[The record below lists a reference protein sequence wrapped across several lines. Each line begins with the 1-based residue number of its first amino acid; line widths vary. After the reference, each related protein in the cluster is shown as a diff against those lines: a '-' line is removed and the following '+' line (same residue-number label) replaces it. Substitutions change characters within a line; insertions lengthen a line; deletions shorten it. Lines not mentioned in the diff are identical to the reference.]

1 MSDNPQMDLARKF
14 LEQTGINVFLTGKAG
29 TGKTTFLRDLRQS
42 SPKRMIVV
50 APTGVAAINAG
61 GVTIH
66 SFFQLPFGPH
76 LPGVLRIGGEKRM
89 NFSKEKIAV
98 IRSLDL
104 LVIDEISMVRA
115 DLLDAMN
122 DVLRR
127 YRDWDK
133 PFGGVQLLMIGD
145 LQQLA
150 PVVKQPEWELLG
162 KYYESPYFFDSAA
175 LREAKYITLELKHV
189 YRQSDTGFID
199 ILNRVRENTVTPD
212 ILERLNSRYVPG
224 FVPDDKDG
232 YITLTSHN
240 DTARAINERR
250 MAGLDTPPH
259 TFSCDIEGDFP
270 EYLFPTDRELT
281 LKAGAQVMFVKNDPT
296 GLQRYFNGK
305 IGRITRIGES
315 KIEVALDDLAEPVEV
330 EPGEWTNVKYTVDPQ
345 TREISE
351 TVEGIFRQYPLRA
364 AWAITIH
371 KSQGLTFDRV
381 IIDAA
386 HSFSHGQVYVALSR
400 CRSFEGLVLRTPLQK
415 NAIINDSAVADF
427 NRNMETDRPDET
439 LFAAQRRIYYRSLL
453 TDMFDFTSL
462 KIKIFTVRKA
472 FNEHLAKIYP
482 KSTGMW
488 NAASGRFISEIVAI
502 SEKFQYQLDALLT
515 ASSDPETDRQ
525 LTDRI
530 VKAQSYFLAK
540 CEEIVMPLMN
550 QSDIVID
557 NKDIK
562 KKVSEAVGKLQKAFA
577 IKTAVLG
584 MDHSSGF
591 TIRNYLDTRAKAA
604 VKDLAAR
611 RSNNKKA
618 AAEPVSEDIEN
629 PELFERLRTWR
640 KRCATRDGVPAYVI
654 MQQIALVTVCR
665 VLPRS
670 EKELSDIKGI
680 GKVFMAKYGPQVLS
694 IVRDWLDGKTEGETD

>member
-1 MSDNPQMDLARKF
+1 
-14 LEQTGINVFLTGKAG
+14 
-29 TGKTTFLRDLRQS
+29 
-42 SPKRMIVV
+42 
-50 APTGVAAINAG
+50 
-61 GVTIH
+61 
-66 SFFQLPFGPH
+66 
-76 LPGVLRIGGEKRM
+76 
-89 NFSKEKIAV
+89 
-98 IRSLDL
+98 
-104 LVIDEISMVRA
+104 
-115 DLLDAMN
+115 
-122 DVLRR
+122 
-127 YRDWDK
+127 
-133 PFGGVQLLMIGD
+133 
-145 LQQLA
+145 
-150 PVVKQPEWELLG
+150 
-162 KYYESPYFFDSAA
+162 
-175 LREAKYITLELKHV
+175 
-189 YRQSDTGFID
+189 
-199 ILNRVRENTVTPD
+199 
-212 ILERLNSRYVPG
+212 
-224 FVPDDKDG
+224 
-232 YITLTSHN
+232 
-240 DTARAINERR
+240 
-250 MAGLDTPPH
+250 
-259 TFSCDIEGDFP
+259 
-270 EYLFPTDRELT
+270 
-281 LKAGAQVMFVKNDPT
+281 MFVKNDPT

-351 TVEGIFRQYPLRA
+351 TVEGIFRQYPLKA

-488 NAASGRFISEIVAI
+488 NAASERFISEIVAI

-515 ASSDPETDRQ
+515 ASSAPETDRQ

-562 KKVSEAVGKLQKAFA
+562 RKYPRPSEIAG
-577 IKTAVLG
+577 G
-584 MDHSSGF
+584 
-591 TIRNYLDTRAKAA
+591 IRHKDGRTRHGQFFGLH
-604 VKDLAAR
+604 DPQLPR
-611 RSNNKKA
+611 HEGQGS
-618 AAEPVSEDIEN
+618 
-629 PELFERLRTWR
+629 R
-640 KRCATRDGVPAYVI
+640 KRPCG
-654 MQQIALVTVCR
+654 QTV
-665 VLPRS
+665 
-670 EKELSDIKGI
+670 E
-680 GKVFMAKYGPQVLS
+680 
-694 IVRDWLDGKTEGETD
+694 